1 MVCKK
6 VVLLLERLTGSHQ
19 CNFLISCL
27 STFSSSS
34 SQSVRSVKIAICPY
48 YSLTPKPSADT
59 PRAVISPSISSEIRE
74 TRDFRAKL
82 IPNSPDS
89 VLYFFCSVK
98 NVYNHNVTP
107 GRGL

>member
-1 MVCKK
+1 MHEVITI
-6 VVLLLERLTGSHQ
+6 EPREGGYR
-19 CNFLISCL
+19 L

-89 VLYFFCSVK
+89 VVYFFCSVK
-98 NVYNHNVTP
+98 NVYNHNVTAE
-107 GRGL
+107 RGLWKGALKRE